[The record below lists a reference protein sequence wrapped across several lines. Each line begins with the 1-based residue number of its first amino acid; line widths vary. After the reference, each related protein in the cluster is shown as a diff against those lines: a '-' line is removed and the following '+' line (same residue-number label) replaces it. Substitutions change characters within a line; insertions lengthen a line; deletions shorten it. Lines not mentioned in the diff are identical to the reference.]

1 MADQRQS
8 PMWPMATKMFTVAM
22 VLFVFTIV
30 VGILNGLDV
39 YTPDHDTLLTHVHA
53 GTLGWL
59 TLSVSAVALL
69 IFSEDGT
76 MSDAATVSATRMAWF
91 MTAAIP
97 LYVLAFFAGDR
108 IPGDRIQRPIFGTLL
123 FIVVIW
129 FGIWLIRQNRVH
141 AESSVVRLGIML
153 SWLSLSIGAVFGVLL
168 GIFTS
173 QGEIPGLSDDTA
185 RSLADA
191 HPPSMVIGF
200 LILAAVAINE
210 WLIRD
215 ARPLRE
221 DKWGVAQMWLIFV
234 AGTILVL
241 AFILDNEEL
250 LGPATLMEL
259 VGVGI
264 VIGRLRAHLKPSAWT
279 RTGVGNYARLSLV
292 FLVAN
297 MFVFTY
303 FLSLVISETADID
316 ALTPSEL
323 GLILTLDHL
332 MFVGVMTLAL
342 FGVMARGTHPSGLE
356 WVDKVVLWGVGLGVT
371 AFGIGLIAVEAAIK
385 RVGTPVLGAAL
396 LIGIGV
402 YMMEMRRSVASDSS

>member
-1 MADQRQS
+1 MADPRQS
-8 PMWPMATKMFTVAM
+8 PMWPVATKMFSVAM

-30 VGILNGLDV
+30 VGILNGIDV

-69 IFSEDGT
+69 IFTEG
-76 MSDAATVSATRMAWF
+76 AAMADSAVKSANRLAWS
-91 MTAAIP
+91 MTIAIP

-129 FGIWLIRQNRVH
+129 FGVWLIRRNKAQTD
-141 AESSVVRLGIML
+141 SSVVRLGIML
-153 SWLSLSIGAVFGVLL
+153 SWLSLTLGAVFGVLL

-185 RSLADA
+185 QSLAEA

-210 WLIRD
+210 WLIRE

-234 AGTILVL
+234 AGAVLVL
-241 AFILDNEEL
+241 AFIIDNEEL

-264 VIGRLRAHLKPSAWT
+264 VIGRLRNHLKPSGWT
-279 RTGVGNYARLSLV
+279 GAGVGVYGRVSLV

-332 MFVGVMTLAL
+332 MFVGVMTLSL
-342 FGVMARGTHPSGLE
+342 FGVMAKGTHPGALE
-356 WVDKVVLWGVGLGVT
+356 TVDKIVLWGVGLGVT
-371 AFGIGLIAVEAAIK
+371 GFSIGLIAVEASIK
-385 RVGTPVLGAAL
+385 RVATPVLGVAL
-396 LIGIGV
+396 LIGIGM
-402 YMMEMRRSVASDSS
+402 YITEMRRSISSGAS

>member
-1 MADQRQS
+1 
-8 PMWPMATKMFTVAM
+8 
-22 VLFVFTIV
+22 
-30 VGILNGLDV
+30 
-39 YTPDHDTLLTHVHA
+39 
-53 GTLGWL
+53 
-59 TLSVSAVALL
+59 
-69 IFSEDGT
+69 
-76 MSDAATVSATRMAWF
+76 
-91 MTAAIP
+91 
-97 LYVLAFFAGDR
+97 
-108 IPGDRIQRPIFGTLL
+108 
-123 FIVVIW
+123 
-129 FGIWLIRQNRVH
+129 
-141 AESSVVRLGIML
+141 ML

-215 ARPLRE
+215 SRPLKD

-234 AGTILVL
+234 AGAVLVL

-264 VIGRLRAHLKPSAWT
+264 VIGRLRAHLKPSGWKGA
-279 RTGVGNYARLSLV
+279 GVGTYARLSLV

-303 FLSLVISETADID
+303 LLSLIISETADMD

-323 GLILTLDHL
+323 GLLILTLDHL

-342 FGVMARGTHPSGLE
+342 FGVMAKATHPGGLE
-356 WVDKVVLWGVGLGVT
+356 VVDKIVLYGVGFGVT
-371 AFGIGLIAVEAAIK
+371 AFSIGLITVEASIK
-385 RVGTPVLGAAL
+385 RVGTPVLGTAL
-396 LIGIGV
+396 LIGIGM
-402 YMMEMRRSVASDSS
+402 YIMEMRRSVEDAAS

>member
-1 MADQRQS
+1 MADPRQS
-8 PMWPMATKMFTVAM
+8 PMWPMATKMFSVAM
-22 VLFVFTIV
+22 ILFVFTIV

-39 YTPDHDTLLTHVHA
+39 YAPDHDTLLTHVHA

-69 IFSEDGT
+69 IFSEGG
-76 MSDAATVSATRMAWF
+76 SLSGARVASAMRMAWF
-91 MTAAIP
+91 MTFAIP

-129 FGIWLIRQNRVH
+129 FGVWLFRQNRAH

-210 WLIRD
+210 WLIRGS
-215 ARPLRE
+215 RPLR
-221 DKWGVAQMWLIFV
+221 DDRWGVAQMWLIFV
-234 AGTILVL
+234 AGAVLVL

-264 VIGRLRAHLKPSAWT
+264 VIGRLRGHLKPSGWKGA
-279 RTGVGNYARLSLV
+279 GVGTYARLSLV

-303 FLSLVISETADID
+303 LLSLIISETADID

-323 GLILTLDHL
+323 GLILTLDHF

-342 FGVMARGTHPSGLE
+342 FGVMAKGTHPDGLQM
-356 WVDKVVLWGVGLGVT
+356 VDKIVLYGVGFGVT
-371 AFGIGLIAVEAAIK
+371 AFGIGLIAVEASIK
-385 RVGTPVLGAAL
+385 RVATPVLGVAL
-396 LIGIGV
+396 LIGIGM
-402 YMMEMRRSVASDSS
+402 YIMEMRRSIDSGVS